1 MNEKFKVNLNEYLPL
16 RDVVFNFL
24 REAILSGELM
34 PGERLMENQ
43 LAERIGVSR
52 TPIREAIRKLELE
65 GLVEMVPRKGAQVA
79 SMTKKGIKD
88 VLEVRSALEELAV
101 RLACE
106 RIVDE
111 QILELKA
118 VNKEFSSAV
127 ENRDIQVM
135 VDKDVEF
142 HDIIFKVADNNK
154 LTQIISNLREQI
166 HRYRIVYLNDKVY
179 LQTIKDE
186 HNEIIS
192 AIEKRDAAAAGA
204 TIIKHIINQEKA
216 VVKSLK

>member
-1 MNEKFKVNLNEYLPL
+1 
-16 RDVVFNFL
+16 
-24 REAILSGELM
+24 
-34 PGERLMENQ
+34 
-43 LAERIGVSR
+43 
-52 TPIREAIRKLELE
+52 
-65 GLVEMVPRKGAQVA
+65 
-79 SMTKKGIKD
+79 MTKKGIKD

-106 RIVDE
+106 RILDE
-111 QILELKA
+111 QIVELKT
-118 VNKEFSSAV
+118 VNKEFSIAV
-127 ENRDIQVM
+127 EDRDIQVM

-142 HDIIFKVADNNK
+142 HDIIFRVADNNK

-192 AIEKRDAAAAGA
+192 AIEKRDADAAGA